1 MEKPRVIIADSDS
14 RYIMPLQAR
23 FTEDFFEK
31 IDLEIITDR
40 DYFKELFLTPQKAEI
55 LVVSEDLYDPSLQ
68 RHNIAYI
75 FLMTEQYEEDQS
87 VNSRLNRIQKYTSVN
102 EIYNEIIGR
111 SAGVLKIDSGSKNEP
126 QIVYVCSAAGGVGK
140 TTVALGIAS
149 CLTQNYKRVLYINA
163 SWMQSFQSLLE
174 NRTAISAIDVYT
186 RLANPTGAVY
196 EEIKHALR
204 KELFT
209 YLPPFKASLMSLGLD
224 YSIYGKI
231 AQSAKKSNDFDFII
245 IDGNSEFDYEKT
257 SLIEL
262 ADRVMIVTGQNEA
275 SVYATNLLV
284 SNINGIGS
292 DKYVFVC
299 NNFRKDEDNALISP
313 AVSPKFTV
321 SQYIDHFSHYGSL
334 KIEDISNDDGIRKAS
349 ILVI

>member
-1 MEKPRVIIADSDS
+1 
-14 RYIMPLQAR
+14 
-23 FTEDFFEK
+23 
-31 IDLEIITDR
+31 
-40 DYFKELFLTPQKAEI
+40 
-55 LVVSEDLYDPSLQ
+55 
-68 RHNIAYI
+68 
-75 FLMTEQYEEDQS
+75 
-87 VNSRLNRIQKYTSVN
+87 
-102 EIYNEIIGR
+102 
-111 SAGVLKIDSGSKNEP
+111 
-126 QIVYVCSAAGGVGK
+126 
-140 TTVALGIAS
+140 
-149 CLTQNYKRVLYINA
+149 
-163 SWMQSFQSLLE
+163 
-174 NRTAISAIDVYT
+174 
-186 RLANPTGAVY
+186 
-196 EEIKHALR
+196 
-204 KELFT
+204 
-209 YLPPFKASLMSLGLD
+209 LPPFKASLMSLGLD